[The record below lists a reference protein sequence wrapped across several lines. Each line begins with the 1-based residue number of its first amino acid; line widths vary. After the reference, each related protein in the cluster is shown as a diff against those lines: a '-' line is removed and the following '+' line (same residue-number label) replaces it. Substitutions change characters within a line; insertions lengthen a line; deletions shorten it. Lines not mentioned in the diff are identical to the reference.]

1 MELRLSEL
9 VGQQVQRAAL
19 GRLLGQDRVGHA
31 MLFEGPEGVGK
42 TTIAGAVAAS
52 LACLQPRVDGDACC
66 GCRSCRAL
74 ERGEHPDVA
83 RLERQGREIKID
95 QVRDATARLRYDP
108 VLGRAKVLLVLE
120 ADRLREEAANA
131 LLKTLEEPSS
141 RTHFVLVSSRPQLLL
156 HTIRSRCQTLR
167 FGPLAEEDLMSILE
181 RKLSQRGDERDRSLL
196 RLGAALADGSLSAAR
211 VRSDPAWQPVVEAV
225 VDEVA
230 SLGTRPFGHEVGF
243 VESLQML
250 LAQAP
255 MPRDD
260 DEAGEA
266 TATTRGGKADADIA
280 GADKAGADKAGA
292 DKAGGD
298 KRSKGLDRD
307 TIVMALDLV
316 RAALRDA
323 ALIASGVDPS
333 SLPHARWAGALGSLA
348 ARAGTEPLLA
358 SLDEIAVVEAN
369 LVYNPSSTLAMEALL
384 ASMSRHVRR
393 GR

>member
-1 MELRLSEL
+1 MAVTWRHTFCEKSLS
-9 VGQQVQRAAL
+9 QS
-19 GRLLGQDRVGHA
+19 
-31 MLFEGPEGVGK
+31 
-42 TTIAGAVAAS
+42 AVAAS
-52 LACLQPRVDGDACC
+52 LACLAPAPNGDAC
-66 GCRSCRAL
+66 GDCRYCRAL

-83 RLERQGREIKID
+83 RLQRQGREIKID
-95 QVRDATARLRYDP
+95 QVRDATSRLRYDP
-108 VLGRAKVLLVLE
+108 VLGRSKVLIVLE

-141 RTHFVLVSSRPQLLL
+141 RTHFLLVSSRPQLLL

-167 FGPLAEEDLMSILE
+167 FGPLAEGDLTTILE
-181 RKLSQRGDERDRSLL
+181 RELERKGDDRDRTLL
-196 RLGAALADGSLSAAR
+196 RLGAALADGSLTAAR

-243 VESLQML
+243 VETLQAL

-260 DEAGEA
+260 EE
-266 TATTRGGKADADIA
+266 TAETTSTGRGAKSSEKASS
-280 GADKAGADKAGA
+280 
-292 DKAGGD
+292 D
-298 KRSKGLDRD
+298 KRSKGLDRE
-307 TIVMALDLV
+307 TIGMALDLV
-316 RAALRDA
+316 RAAIRDA

-333 SLPHARWAGALGSLA
+333 SLPHARWADALGALA
-348 ARAGTEPLLA
+348 RRAGTEPLLA
-358 SLDEIAVVEAN
+358 SLDEIAVVEGN

-384 ASMSRHVRR
+384 AAMSRHVRR

>member
-52 LACLQPRVDGDACC
+52 LACLQPRVDGDAC
-66 GCRSCRAL
+66 GDCRSCRAL

-83 RLERQGREIKID
+83 RLQRQGREIKID
-95 QVRDATARLRYDP
+95 QVRDATARLRYEP
-108 VLGRAKVLLVLE
+108 VLGRSKVLLVLE

-167 FGPLAEEDLMSILE
+167 FGPLAEEDLTSILE
-181 RKLSQRGDERDRSLL
+181 RELTRRGDERDRSLL

-243 VESLQML
+243 VESLQAL

-260 DEAGEA
+260 DEAAEA
-266 TATTRGGKADADIA
+266 TATTRGGKADADR
-280 GADKAGADKAGA
+280 AGA

-348 ARAGTEPLLA
+348 ARAGTEPLLS
-358 SLDEIAVVEAN
+358 SLDEIALVEAN

>member
-1 MELRLSEL
+1 M
-9 VGQQVQRAAL
+9 QRAAL
-19 GRLLGQDRVGHA
+19 GRLLGQERVGHA

-42 TTIAGAVAAS
+42 TTIAMAVAAS
-52 LACLQPRVDGDACC
+52 LACLTPTAEGDACND
-66 GCRSCRAL
+66 CRSCRAL

-95 QVRDATARLRYDP
+95 QVRTATARLRYDP
-108 VLGRAKVLLVLE
+108 LVGRAKVLLVLE

-141 RTHFVLVSSRPQLLL
+141 RTHFLLVSSRPQLLL

-167 FGPLAEEDLMSILE
+167 FGPLAEGDLVSILQDE
-181 RKLSQRGDERDRSLL
+181 LQRRGDDRDRSLL

-211 VRSDPAWQPVVEAV
+211 VRSDPAWQPVVDAV

-230 SLGTRPFGHEVGF
+230 SLGTRPFGHEVAF
-243 VESLQML
+243 VESLQAL
-250 LAQAP
+250 LLQAP

-260 DEAGEA
+260 DDDASDGE
-266 TATTRGGKADADIA
+266 TKAASP
-280 GADKAGADKAGA
+280 KTS
-292 DKAGGD
+292 GD
-298 KRSKGLDRD
+298 KRSKGLDRES
-307 TIVMALDLV
+307 IVMALDLV

-323 ALIASGVDPS
+323 ALIASGVDPA
-333 SLPHARWAGALGSLA
+333 SLPHARWARDLGALA
-348 ARAGTEPLLA
+348 ARAGTEPLLS
-358 SLDEIAVVEAN
+358 SLDEIAEVEAN